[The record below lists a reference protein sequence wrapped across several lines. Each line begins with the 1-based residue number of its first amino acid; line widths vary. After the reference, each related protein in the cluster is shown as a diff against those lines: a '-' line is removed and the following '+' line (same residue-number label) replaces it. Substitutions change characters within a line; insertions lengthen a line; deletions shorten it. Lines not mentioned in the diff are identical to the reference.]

1 MKVWHQNPQKNLVEK
16 KGLKE
21 EGEDENS
28 TEQIKRK
35 MEEEYDEN
43 INEGFVEEEYFEWYQ
58 QEIWIEYNIKI
69 FKIYY

>member
-1 MKVWHQNPQKNLVEK
+1 MWHQNPQKNLVEK

-43 INEGFVEEEYFEWYQ
+43 V
-58 QEIWIEYNIKI
+58 IKSKFHTTLI
-69 FKIYY
+69 QFLKKLRFC